1 MSTSVRNPQST
12 TKRNLY
18 PLTAFVQIGLDTE
31 CIPCPSPAN
40 LKFRPPRRGGRW
52 GCRLTCSSLTAF
64 ANCKLPP
71 GFFFFFNVQQKRLKI
86 IRKHHRYNNGW
97 CCCMET
103 FILIYRHV
111 CPCVCTWSRYK
122 LICYCGLQPPES
134 ASRHPQENQC
144 VGATSL
150 SQTARR
156 KLSQRPGFQNPV
168 WTAWWK
174 GCEYSSEN

>member
-1 MSTSVRNPQST
+1 MHPMPQPSKPEIQATKARWPVGLQANMLKSHSV
-12 TKRNLY
+12 
-18 PLTAFVQIGLDTE
+18 
-31 CIPCPSPAN
+31 
-40 LKFRPPRRGGRW
+40 
-52 GCRLTCSSLTAF
+52 
-64 ANCKLPP
+64 CKLQAATRI
-71 GFFFFFNVQQKRLKI
+71 FFFFNVQQKRLKI